1 MNEEALARGVWMDF
15 VGLCSKDLGM
25 GEHARQ
31 T

>member
-1 MNEEALARGVWMDF
+1 MSEEALARMVWMDF
-15 VGLCSKDLGM
+15 VGLSSRDLGM